1 MHQII
6 WVFLLHRNIYP
17 VSILAY
23 PYWYFFDILAPPI
36 FIFFQWWGFSRRW
49 SRICVYLSCPSSMIW
64 SIILQ
69 RINEH
74 NNKKIDAGILL
85 VQTGKAS
92 SKGASSRKNS
102 DTRRPPGT
110 IQYYLARHAPRQSH
124 TFVRHSI
131 NKFFLS
137 FCLLISHVINSNAFL
152 NILPLFPQDP
162 NFTNQN
168 IFHLICICMWK

>member
-1 MHQII
+1 
-6 WVFLLHRNIYP
+6 
-17 VSILAY
+17 
-23 PYWYFFDILAPPI
+23 
-36 FIFFQWWGFSRRW
+36 
-49 SRICVYLSCPSSMIW
+49 MIW

-124 TFVRHSI
+124 TFVIRHSI
-131 NKFFLS
+131 SKFFFVILS
-137 FCLLISHVINSNAFL
+137 TNFPRHQQQCFFKYSSTFSPRSKFYKPKYFSPDLHLHVKVKSDILLFTTTNFL
-152 NILPLFPQDP
+152 S
-162 NFTNQN
+162 
-168 IFHLICICMWK
+168 